1 MYGIA
6 VHPTQ
11 PMLVTSDSQG
21 RIDQWFVLA
30 DCQTPP
36 GFDVTASVFAS
47 SESRVASSSSLT
59 SSSSQLTSSSS
70 FTSSSSQ
77 PTSSSSQPTPKPRIR
92 EILTPVAPHVP
103 PDA

>member
-36 GFDVTASVFAS
+36 GFDLTASVCS
-47 SESRVASSSSLT
+47 SLESRVAPSSP
-59 SSSSQLTSSSS
+59 SSQPSPT
-70 FTSSSSQ
+70 SSQ
-77 PTSSSSQPTPKPRIR
+77 PTSKPRIR
-92 EILTPVAPHVP
+92 EILTPVAPHTH
-103 PDA
+103 PDP

>member
-36 GFDVTASVFAS
+36 GFDLTASVFS
-47 SESRVASSSSLT
+47 SLESRVASSSSLT
-59 SSSSQLTSSSS
+59 SSSSQPSLTS
-70 FTSSSSQ
+70 
-77 PTSSSSQPTPKPRIR
+77 PSSQPTPKPRIR
-92 EILTPVAPHVP
+92 EILTPVAPYAP
-103 PDA
+103 PNA

>member
-36 GFDVTASVFAS
+36 GFDLTASVCS
-47 SESRVASSSSLT
+47 SLESRVAPSS
-59 SSSSQLTSSSS
+59 
-70 FTSSSSQ
+70 
-77 PTSSSSQPTPKPRIR
+77 PSSQPTPKPRIR
-92 EILTPVAPHVP
+92 EILTPVAPHTP
-103 PDA
+103 ADA

>member
-36 GFDVTASVFAS
+36 DFDLTASVCSS
-47 SESRVASSSSLT
+47 SESRVASSSASSLT
-59 SSSSQLTSSSS
+59 SSS
-70 FTSSSSQ
+70 
-77 PTSSSSQPTPKPRIR
+77 PSSQPTPKPRIR
-92 EILTPVAPHVP
+92 EILTPVAPHAP
-103 PDA
+103 ADA

>member
-36 GFDVTASVFAS
+36 GFDLTASVCFFLGVTCSALFTLLS
-47 SESRVASSSSLT
+47 TLTHFLSTHPQTPHSRN
-59 SSSSQLTSSSS
+59 
-70 FTSSSSQ
+70 
-77 PTSSSSQPTPKPRIR
+77 
-92 EILTPVAPHVP
+92 PHTRS
-103 PDA
+103 ATHTH

>member
-36 GFDVTASVFAS
+36 GFDLTAGVFS
-47 SESRVASSSSLT
+47 PSESRVASSSLT
-59 SSSSQLTSSSS
+59 SSS
-70 FTSSSSQ
+70 
-77 PTSSSSQPTPKPRIR
+77 PSSQPTPKPRIR
-92 EILTPVAPHVP
+92 EILTPVAPHAP
-103 PDA
+103 ADA

>member
-36 GFDVTASVFAS
+36 GFDLTAGVFS
-47 SESRVASSSSLT
+47 PSESRVAPSSP
-59 SSSSQLTSSSS
+59 SSQPSPT
-70 FTSSSSQ
+70 SSQ
-77 PTSSSSQPTPKPRIR
+77 PTSKPRIR
-92 EILTPVAPHVP
+92 EILTPVAPHTH
-103 PDA
+103 PDP

>member
-59 SSSSQLTSSSS
+59 SSSSQ
-70 FTSSSSQ
+70 
-77 PTSSSSQPTPKPRIR
+77 PTPKPRIR

>member
-36 GFDVTASVFAS
+36 GFDLTASVCSS
-47 SESRVASSSSLT
+47 SESRVASSSS
-59 SSSSQLTSSSS
+59 
-70 FTSSSSQ
+70 Q
-77 PTSSSSQPTPKPRIR
+77 PSPTSSQPTPKPRIR
-92 EILTPVAPHVP
+92 EILTPVAPHTH
-103 PDA
+103 PDP

>member
-36 GFDVTASVFAS
+36 GFDLTASVFS
-47 SESRVASSSSLT
+47 SLESRIA
-59 SSSSQLTSSSS
+59 
-70 FTSSSSQ
+70 SSSSQ
-77 PTSSSSQPTPKPRIR
+77 PTLISSQPTPKPRIR
-92 EILTPVAPHVP
+92 EILTPVAPHAP
-103 PDA
+103 ANA

>member
-36 GFDVTASVFAS
+36 GFDVTTSVFAS

-59 SSSSQLTSSSS
+59 SSSSQL
-70 FTSSSSQ
+70 TSSSSQ

>member
-36 GFDVTASVFAS
+36 GFDLTASVCSS
-47 SESRVASSSSLT
+47 SESRVASSSASSLT
-59 SSSSQLTSSSS
+59 SP
-70 FTSSSSQ
+70 SSQ
-77 PTSSSSQPTPKPRIR
+77 PSLTSPSSQPTPKPRIR
-92 EILTPVAPHVP
+92 EILTPVAPHAP
-103 PDA
+103 ADA